1 MKALA
6 LVLFLLGANIASAQ
20 SVRVI
25 PVKIQGDDNF
35 PKAIRFF
42 CSYKYPPKRCVQ
54 DAITLQL
61 ILRRYP
67 VANLGVWNFVTAT
80 SDECKNLVRS
90 LGGITGSPTFSVL
103 GNRTTVL
110 EEALFSPSGRRRTEL
125 IRMFGTVDRDL
136 LEKAVSHELGH
147 VLCGELNENRAAHN
161 GQDLYTGEV
170 GVCQASRQRP

>member
-6 LVLFLLGANIASAQ
+6 LVLLLLGANIASAQ

-42 CSYKYPPKRCVQ
+42 CSQEYPLKRCVQ

-67 VANLGVWNFVTAT
+67 AANLGVWNFVMAT
-80 SDECKNLVRS
+80 SDEWKNLVHS
-90 LGGITGSPTFSVL
+90 LGGIAGSPAFSVL

-110 EEALFSPSGRRRTEL
+110 EEALFSPLGDRRAEL

-136 LEKAVSHELGH
+136 LEQAVSHELGH

-161 GQDLYTGEV
+161 GQDLYAGRV
-170 GVCQASRQRP
+170 GVCQDNRQRP

>member
-6 LVLFLLGANIASAQ
+6 LVLLLLGANIASAQ

-42 CSYKYPPKRCVQ
+42 CSQEYPPKRCVQ

-67 VANLGVWNFVTAT
+67 AANLGVWNFVMAT
-80 SDECKNLVRS
+80 SDEWKNLVHS
-90 LGGITGSPTFSVL
+90 LGGIAGSPAFSVL

-110 EEALFSPSGRRRTEL
+110 EEALFSPLGDRRAEL

-136 LEKAVSHELGH
+136 LEQAVSHELGH

-161 GQDLYTGEV
+161 GHDLYAARV
-170 GVCQASRQRP
+170 GVCQDNRQRP

>member
-1 MKALA
+1 MRALA
-6 LVLFLLGANIASAQ
+6 LVLFLSGANIASAQ
-20 SVRVI
+20 SLRVI

-42 CSYKYPPKRCVQ
+42 CSQEYPPKRCVQ

-67 VANLGVWNFVTAT
+67 VANLGVWNFVMAT
-80 SDECKNLVRS
+80 SDEWKNLVRS
-90 LGGITGSPTFSVL
+90 LGGITGSPAFSVL

-110 EEALFSPSGRRRTEL
+110 EEALFSPLGDRRVEL
-125 IRMFGTVDRDL
+125 VRMFGTVDRDL

-147 VLCGELNENRAAHN
+147 VLCGELNENRAAHS
-161 GQDLYTGEV
+161 GQDLYAGRV
-170 GVCQASRQRP
+170 GVCQANRQRP

>member
-6 LVLFLLGANIASAQ
+6 LVLLLLGANIASAQ
-20 SVRVI
+20 SLRVI

-42 CSYKYPPKRCVQ
+42 CSPEYPPERCVQ
-54 DAITLQL
+54 DAITLQR

-67 VANLGVWNFVTAT
+67 VANLGVWNFAMAT
-80 SDECKNLVRS
+80 SDEWKNLVRS
-90 LGGITGSPTFSVL
+90 LGGITASPAFSVL

-110 EEALFSPSGRRRTEL
+110 EEALFSPLGHRRAEL

-147 VLCGELNENRAAHN
+147 VLCSELNENRAAHN
-161 GQDLYTGEV
+161 GQDLYAGRV
-170 GVCQASRQRP
+170 GVCQDNRQHP